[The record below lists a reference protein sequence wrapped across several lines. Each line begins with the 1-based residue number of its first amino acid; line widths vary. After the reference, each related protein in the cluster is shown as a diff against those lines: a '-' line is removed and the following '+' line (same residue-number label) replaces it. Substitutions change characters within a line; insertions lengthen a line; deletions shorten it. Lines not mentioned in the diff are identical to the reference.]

1 MGVPLDRDFK
11 EIRDLPYTVSYV
23 IRKRMQIDS
32 LSELPKDKKPSDI
45 LIWDESGDRL
55 NKWLED
61 VLSGKHQ
68 PITNLVIRESEI
80 ED

>member
-1 MGVPLDRDFK
+1 
-11 EIRDLPYTVSYV
+11 
-23 IRKRMQIDS
+23 MQIDS